1 MLREFINNTFFY
13 YFLFALVF
21 GLLLYG
27 TLGFDGIDEIC
38 ALLLLIF
45 FIHTIFKTSEWYVD
59 KSFLITLGI
68 FLLYLFYSFYIGSN
82 TKKAIISDF
91 IIQFKPYLAF
101 FAVYYLKPTFTNNQ
115 KSLLRIICMA
125 FWFLLLMLGISSL
138 FIYKPIEH
146 IMFHASFFAA
156 CVIAL
161 SVIYYY
167 CGGDTKKDKWMFILM
182 LSVGLFSTRS
192 KFYGFYVLAV
202 MLMFLS
208 PHIKNIKINF
218 KTILAGLIIL
228 AGIVLVG
235 WQKLDLY
242 FAISGD
248 AEDIESGLLARMMLY
263 ATSIDVLKDYFPLGS
278 GFASFASYSSG
289 VYYSPLYAKY
299 GIDKI
304 WGMNSTDYSYIA
316 DTYYPCLAQFGVA
329 GILLFCGFFFFIIR
343 KAFLIFRGTEKPK
356 NLIISLLIIG
366 YFLIESIADATF
378 TGHRGFF
385 MMTIL
390 GLIFANRNEQI
401 SLNYLEKNKE

>member
-1 MLREFINNTFFY
+1 MLQKFINNTFFY

-38 ALLLLIF
+38 AFLLLIL
-45 FIHTIFKTSEWYVD
+45 FIHTIFSTNEWYID

-68 FLLYLFYSFYIGSN
+68 FLFYLFYSFYIGSN

-101 FAVYYLKPTFTNNQ
+101 FAVYYLKPIFTNNQ

-125 FWFLLLMLGISSL
+125 FWLLLLMLGIGSI
-138 FIYKPIEH
+138 FINNIIDKV
-146 IMFHASFFAA
+146 MFHAAFFAA

-161 SVIYYY
+161 SLIYYY
-167 CGGDTKKDKWMFILM
+167 CGEDTKKDKWMFILM

-202 MLMFLS
+202 MLMLLA
-208 PHIKNIKINF
+208 PYVKNFKINF
-218 KTILAGLIIL
+218 KTILAGLFILSGII
-228 AGIVLVG
+228 LVG

-263 ATSIDVLKDYFPLGS
+263 ATSIDILKDYYPFGS

-316 DTYYPCLAQFGVA
+316 DTYYPCLAQFGVV
-329 GILLFCGFFFFIIR
+329 GILLFCSFFFFIIR
-343 KAFLIFRGTEKPK
+343 KAFLIFRKTQKPK

-390 GLIFANRNEQI
+390 GLIFANRNEQT
-401 SLNYLEKNKE
+401 SLNYLKKNEK